1 MLFCRESCIKQG
13 TMLALL
19 YVLAGF
25 FNLAHAQTC
34 EAIATLQ
41 RVEGIVKVQPV
52 QAAFPMRGV
61 QIPHALCA
69 GDQVFTL
76 TNGRAL
82 ISYSAGELVIDHS
95 SKVTISQT
103 QQLNLD
109 EGSALFEVKRQA
121 KGQELQAHTPLIV
134 IGVKGTRFLL
144 TSQQKD
150 NQVALIRGLI
160 EVQRHDQKD
169 MAYYQTKSVSELDI
183 DGFDEQH
190 RQEFEQFLKSRGH
203 EFAQFAQQRRTEFA
217 AFVQAIALQE
227 GLQLTLGEHNE
238 EHVAIEAPINAEL
251 EQLHDEL
258 AQWLN

>member
-1 MLFCRESCIKQG
+1 MSFGRESCIKQG
-13 TMLALL
+13 LVLTLC
-19 YVLAGF
+19 YVLASF
-25 FNLAHAQTC
+25 FTFAHAQTC

-41 RVEGIVKVQPV
+41 RVEGIVKVQPA
-52 QAAFPMRGV
+52 QAAFALRSV

-76 TNGRAL
+76 TQARAL
-82 ISYSAGELVIDHS
+82 ISYSSGELVVDS
-95 SKVTISQT
+95 GSKVTISQA
-103 QQLNLD
+103 QQLDLD

-150 NQVALIRGLI
+150 NHVALIRGQI
-160 EVQRHDQKD
+160 EVQRQDQKE
-169 MAYYQTKSVSELDI
+169 MAYYQTRSVSEVDI
-183 DGFDEQH
+183 EGFDEQH
-190 RQEFEQFLKSRGH
+190 RQEFEQFLQERGH
-203 EFAQFAQQRRTEFA
+203 EFAQFAQQRRTEFS
-217 AFVQAIALQE
+217 AFVQAIALRE
-227 GLQLTLGEHNE
+227 GLQLTLGDHKQ